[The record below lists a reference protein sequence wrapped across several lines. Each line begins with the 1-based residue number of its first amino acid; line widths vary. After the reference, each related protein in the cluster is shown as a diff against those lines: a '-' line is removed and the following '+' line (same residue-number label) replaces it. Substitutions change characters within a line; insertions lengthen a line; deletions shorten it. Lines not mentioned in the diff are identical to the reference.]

1 MKKVLSILAIVS
13 KVMTT
18 LVTTVIAVISLATAY
33 IMFAPD
39 EFPKPFRLMYSDS
52 GAPLLGEHGA
62 TVAEASHTEDT
73 HAAEPKPGEGT
84 MFNMST
90 KIINLADP
98 TGRKYIRLTI
108 VLEFAEPVV
117 EETTAKKSSG
127 GGHGAEETST
137 TDGFSTK
144 IQALMPIMDDAVITL
159 LSTKSFDDLYT
170 AEGKEHLREELKVAI
185 AERVPEYKLISIYF
199 TEFVVQ

>member
-1 MKKVLSILAIVS
+1 MKKVLAILNIVS

-33 IMFAPD
+33 IVFAPD

-52 GAPLLGEHGA
+52 GAPLLGGHGA
-62 TVAEASHTEDT
+62 TVAAASQPTV
-73 HAAEPKPGEGT
+73 EPTPEPLKPGQGV

-98 TGRKYIRLTI
+98 SGRKYIRLTI
-108 VLEFAEPVV
+108 VLEFAPPKEA
-117 EETTAKKSSG
+117 TTAKSSG
-127 GGHGAEETST
+127 SGHGAEAASA
-137 TDGFSTK
+137 TDDFAAQ
-144 IQALMPIMDDAVITL
+144 INARMPIMDDAVITL
-159 LSTKSFDDLYT
+159 LSTKSFDELYT
-170 AEGKEHLREELKVAI
+170 AEGKERLRQELMQAI
-185 AERVPEYKLISIYF
+185 AERVPEYSLISIYF

>member
-1 MKKVLSILAIVS
+1 MKKVLAILNIVS

-33 IMFAPD
+33 IVFAPD

-52 GAPLLGEHGA
+52 GAPLLGEHGS
-62 TVAEASHTEDT
+62 TVAAASQPTV
-73 HAAEPKPGEGT
+73 EPTPEPLKPGQGV

-98 TGRKYIRLTI
+98 SGRKYIRLTI
-108 VLEFAEPVV
+108 VLEFAPPQGA
-117 EETTAKKSSG
+117 TTAKSSE
-127 GGHGAEETST
+127 GGHGT
-137 TDGFSTK
+137 TASATDDFAAQ
-144 IQALMPIMDDAVITL
+144 INARMPLMDDAVITL

-170 AEGKEHLREELKVAI
+170 AEGKERLRQELMQAI
-185 AERVPEYKLISIYF
+185 AERVPEYQLISIYF